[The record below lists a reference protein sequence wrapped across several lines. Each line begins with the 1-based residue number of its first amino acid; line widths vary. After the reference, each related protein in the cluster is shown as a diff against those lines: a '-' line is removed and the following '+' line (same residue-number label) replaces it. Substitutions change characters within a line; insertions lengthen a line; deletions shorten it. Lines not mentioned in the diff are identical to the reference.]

1 MKLRITAYAVD
12 AFRFACIMSF
22 INVLLSRFG
31 IYGTADKLIF
41 NEYGLSPWISE
52 VCNLA
57 LCGLLLW
64 AALKMIGKQTNY
76 PDFTHTIPLWSIF
89 LIDGLGCA
97 LLLLAGWILTLGL
110 SSSLIFAMIELL
122 IISLSL
128 FSIHKT
134 KYRRY
139 DQQIKSS

>member
-57 LCGLLLW
+57 LCVLLLW
-64 AALKMIGKQTNY
+64 AALKMTASKPIILIS
-76 PDFTHTIPLWSIF
+76 HIPF
-89 LIDGLGCA
+89 LYGA
-97 LLLLAGWILTLGL
+97 Y
-110 SSSLIFAMIELL
+110 S
-122 IISLSL
+122 
-128 FSIHKT
+128 
-134 KYRRY
+134 
-139 DQQIKSS
+139 